1 MISND
6 IKTRIVLAIS
16 GNRQNYATDAKHA
29 VALGISTSVY
39 SEIKKGNTEQ
49 KLSDAKWMSIARR
62 LGVSLDDGAEWKI
75 VKTPTFEYLTSQ
87 LELCR
92 AKSISGMFCDIPN
105 IGKTVA
111 AQYHAKTHKNVVY
124 VDCSQVKTKQRLVR
138 FIAREFGLNSVSRYA
153 DVYDDLVFYLRTL
166 DHPQIILDEA
176 GDLVYEAFLEIKAAW
191 NGTEG
196 CCSWYLMGA
205 NGFKAKL
212 ERGIE
217 FKTVGFAEIRSR
229 CGDKYNSITPP
240 EGDERRKFLL
250 GQAMM
255 IAQANA
261 PEGTDFRQIARR
273 SNGSLRRVHS
283 LITKGEEA

>member
-1 MISND
+1 M
-6 IKTRIVLAIS
+6 
-16 GNRQNYATDAKHA
+16 
-29 VALGISTSVY
+29 
-39 SEIKKGNTEQ
+39 
-49 KLSDAKWMSIARR
+49 
-62 LGVSLDDGAEWKI
+62 
-75 VKTPTFEYLTSQ
+75 
-87 LELCR
+87 
-92 AKSISGMFCDIPN
+92 
-105 IGKTVA
+105 
-111 AQYHAKTHKNVVY
+111 
-124 VDCSQVKTKQRLVR
+124 
-138 FIAREFGLNSVSRYA
+138 
-153 DVYDDLVFYLRTL
+153 
-166 DHPQIILDEA
+166 
-176 GDLVYEAFLEIKAAW
+176 YEAFLEIKAAW

-205 NGFKAKL
+205 DGFKAKL

-240 EGDERRKFLL
+240 EGDARRKFLL

-255 IAQANA
+255 IARANA

>member
-1 MISND
+1 M
-6 IKTRIVLAIS
+6 
-16 GNRQNYATDAKHA
+16 
-29 VALGISTSVY
+29 
-39 SEIKKGNTEQ
+39 
-49 KLSDAKWMSIARR
+49 
-62 LGVSLDDGAEWKI
+62 
-75 VKTPTFEYLTSQ
+75 
-87 LELCR
+87 
-92 AKSISGMFCDIPN
+92 
-105 IGKTVA
+105 
-111 AQYHAKTHKNVVY
+111 Y
-124 VDCSQVKTKQRLVR
+124 VDCSQVKTKQRLFR

-166 DHPQIILDEA
+166 DRPQIILDEA

-205 NGFKAKL
+205 DGFRAKL
-212 ERGIE
+212 ERGVE

-261 PEGTDFRQIARR
+261 PGGTDYKQIARK
-273 SNGSLRRVHS
+273 SDGSLRRVYT
-283 LITKGEEA
+283 LITKGE

>member
-16 GNRQNYATDAKHA
+16 GNRKNYASDGKHA
-29 VALGISTSVY
+29 VALGISSSVY
-39 SEIKKGNTEQ
+39 SEIKKGKTDQ
-49 KLSDAKWMSIARR
+49 KLSDANWMSIARR
-62 LGVSLDDGAEWKI
+62 LGVSLDNEAEWKI
-75 VKTPTFEYLTSQ
+75 VKTPTFEYLCSQ

-92 AKSISGMFCDIPN
+92 TNSLSGMFCDIPN

-111 AQYHAKTHKNVVY
+111 AKHHAKSHPNVIY
-124 VDCSQVKTKQRLVR
+124 VDCSQVKTKQRLFR
-138 FIAREFGLNSVSRYA
+138 FIAREFGLNSVGKYA
-153 DVYDDLVFYLRTL
+153 DIYDDLVFYLRSL
-166 DHPQIILDEA
+166 ERPQIILDEV
-176 GDLVYEAFLEIKAAW
+176 GDLVYEAFLEVKAVW

-205 NGFKAKL
+205 DGFKAKL
-212 ERGIE
+212 ERGVE

-240 EGDERRKFLL
+240 DGEERRKFLL

-255 IAQANA
+255 IAQVNA
-261 PEGTDFRQIARR
+261 PETADYRQIARK
-273 SNGSLRRVHS
+273 SDGSLRRVYT
-283 LITKGEEA
+283 LIAKSDE

>member
-16 GNRQNYATDAKHA
+16 SNRQNYATDSKHA
-29 VALGISTSVY
+29 MALGISNSIY
-39 SEIKKGNTEQ
+39 SEIKKGNTDQ
-49 KLSDAKWMSIARR
+49 KLSDAKWMTIARR
-62 LGVSLDDGAEWKI
+62 LGVSLEDGAAWKI
-75 VKTPTFEYLTSQ
+75 VRTPTFDYISSQ

-92 AKSISGMFCDIPN
+92 VKSLSGMFCDLPN
-105 IGKTVA
+105 IGKTFTA
-111 AQYHAKTHKNVVY
+111 RHHSQTHRNVVY
-124 VDCSQVKTKQRLVR
+124 VDCAQVKTKQRLIR
-138 FIAREFGLNSVSRYA
+138 YIAREFGLNSVSRYA
-153 DVYDDLVFYLRTL
+153 DVYDDLVYYLRTL
-166 DHPQIILDEA
+166 DHPQIILDEV

-191 NGTEG
+191 NATEG

-205 NGFKAKL
+205 DGFKAKL
-212 ERGIE
+212 ERGVE

-240 EGDERRKFLL
+240 EGEERRKFLL
-250 GQAMM
+250 SQAAM

-261 PEGTDFRQIARR
+261 PEGTDYKQIARR
-273 SNGSLRRVHS
+273 SDGSLRRVYT